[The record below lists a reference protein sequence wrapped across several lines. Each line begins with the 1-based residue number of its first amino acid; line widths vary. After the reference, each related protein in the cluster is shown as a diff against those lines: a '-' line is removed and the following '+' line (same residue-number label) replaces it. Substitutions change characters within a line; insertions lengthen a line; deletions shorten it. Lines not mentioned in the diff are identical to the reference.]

1 MSETRTEAFID
12 GIWYT
17 VTMTIMGEKRPSFV
31 VPGPKTERCFDYDE
45 IKSRGPVG
53 REIISGC
60 SLCPC
65 KKK

>member
-1 MSETRTEAFID
+1 
-12 GIWYT
+12 
-17 VTMTIMGEKRPSFV
+17 MTIMGEKQHSLV
-31 VPGPKTERCFDYDE
+31 VHGPKTERCFDYDE
-45 IKSRGPVG
+45 MKSRGPVG

>member
-1 MSETRTEAFID
+1 MVIYCGNQDPVGS
-12 GIWYT
+12 
-17 VTMTIMGEKRPSFV
+17 V